1 MKAPCRSLEGTGV
14 GHVRGIRRSPA
25 GGASGREVVEPPWI
39 AYTRGD
45 NPERDAAMAEAA
57 SRKGRRGRRRSNP
70 LERYAA
76 DILAKQLFL
85 EDLAIAAV
93 DFDTLAAY
101 YPELTPEQLRG
112 RLGIATKR
120 ALLEDVADIV
130 LEPAEDE
137 EGSAEQMRL
146 NILDLERFAEIVH
159 EEMTVEVM

>member
-1 MKAPCRSLEGTGV
+1 
-14 GHVRGIRRSPA
+14 
-25 GGASGREVVEPPWI
+25 
-39 AYTRGD
+39 
-45 NPERDAAMAEAA
+45 MAEE
-57 SRKGRRGRRRSNP
+57 SFQKGRRGRRRSNP

-76 DILAKQLFL
+76 DVLAKQLFL
-85 EDLAIAAV
+85 EDLAAAAI

-130 LEPAEDE
+130 LEPPDE
-137 EGSAEQMRL
+137 GEGPEQMRL
-146 NILDLERFAEIVH
+146 NILDLDRFAEIVH

>member
-1 MKAPCRSLEGTGV
+1 
-14 GHVRGIRRSPA
+14 
-25 GGASGREVVEPPWI
+25 
-39 AYTRGD
+39 
-45 NPERDAAMAEAA
+45 MAEE
-57 SRKGRRGRRRSNP
+57 SYSKGRRGRRRSNP

-85 EDLAIAAV
+85 EDLAVAAI
-93 DFDTLAAY
+93 DFDTLVAY

-130 LEPAEDE
+130 LEPPDE
-137 EGSAEQMRL
+137 GKGPEQMRL
-146 NILDLERFAEIVH
+146 NILDLDRFAEIVH